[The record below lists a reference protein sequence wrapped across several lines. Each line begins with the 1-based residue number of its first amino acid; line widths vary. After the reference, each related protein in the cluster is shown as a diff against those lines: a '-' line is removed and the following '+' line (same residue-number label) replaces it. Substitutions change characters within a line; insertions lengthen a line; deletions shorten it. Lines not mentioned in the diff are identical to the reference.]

1 MFPSNL
7 EKEFE
12 ENSVTLHGRLSPWGP
27 AYHTR
32 SSLDPAQKREEKTP
46 YRARNV
52 SIQLSCPYLF
62 LHLSILVPTFKC
74 LGRDKKKEEYQMVEN
89 CFSCVPTCPYQI
101 DQTLYSYVR
110 V

>member
-32 SSLDPAQKREEKTP
+32 SSLDPAQKKEEKNSLSC
-46 YRARNV
+46 ASV
-52 SIQLSCPYLF
+52 SIALIGSRLGNSIQF
-62 LHLSILVPTFKC
+62 LIDNIILRFGAPAAPALMFFAPHRLNTTSPTLKPARGGCC
-74 LGRDKKKEEYQMVEN
+74 LRW
-89 CFSCVPTCPYQI
+89 
-101 DQTLYSYVR
+101 
-110 V
+110 

>member
-32 SSLDPAQKREEKTP
+32 SSLDPAQKKEEKTP
-46 YRARNV
+46 YRARV
-52 SIQLSCPYLF
+52 
-62 LHLSILVPTFKC
+62 LVLRSLEAGWAT
-74 LGRDKKKEEYQMVEN
+74 R
-89 CFSCVPTCPYQI
+89 FS
-101 DQTLYSYVR
+101 S
-110 V
+110 

>member
-52 SIQLSCPYLF
+52 SIQLSCPYL
-62 LHLSILVPTFKC
+62 SISNHQHMDKNKALVS
-74 LGRDKKKEEYQMVEN
+74 V
-89 CFSCVPTCPYQI
+89 S
-101 DQTLYSYVR
+101 
-110 V
+110 